1 MILRQTPLSSLCSEQ
16 SEFSSAARPFR
27 AHRIYAR
34 RIHFSCISRR
44 YAAIWV
50 RFLKNIVFK
59 RAVNYF
65 TLRAKSLKRDES
77 FCLIFREPPRARPP
91 CRKPSEKPLLSFRP
105 SEARG
110 EISVINIVLIVF
122 YCLRRKNT
130 AMTAFFKRFLDC
142 ARRRLFTPFGSCRA
156 PLEMTFPA
164 PTIFNNLSRVP
175 KSQFWKSALN
185 LSHTCDICRFP

>member
-1 MILRQTPLSSLCSEQ
+1 ML
-16 SEFSSAARPFR
+16 
-27 AHRIYAR
+27 
-34 RIHFSCISRR
+34 
-44 YAAIWV
+44 
-50 RFLKNIVFK
+50 
-59 RAVNYF
+59 
-65 TLRAKSLKRDES
+65 D
-77 FCLIFREPPRARPP
+77 FRENPRARPP

-164 PTIFNNLSRVP
+164 PTIFNNLSRFS
-175 KSQFWKSALN
+175 KIAILEKRTQFVAYLRH
-185 LSHTCDICRFP
+185 LPFPVNGSPRQGSGLRPRTAGECAARILVCP

>member
-1 MILRQTPLSSLCSEQ
+1 MQAFTCLFGSLNFIYWAQIHPLPQ
-16 SEFSSAARPFR
+16 SRM
-27 AHRIYAR
+27 
-34 RIHFSCISRR
+34 
-44 YAAIWV
+44 YAATRG
-50 RFLKNIVFK
+50 RFGKNVVLP
-59 RAVNYF
+59 RAFDYF
-65 TLRAKSLKRDES
+65 ILRAKSLKRDES

-175 KSQFWKSALN
+175 KSLFWKSALN
-185 LSHTCDICRFP
+185 LSHTCDLRG

>member
-1 MILRQTPLSSLCSEQ
+1 MR
-16 SEFSSAARPFR
+16 FFR
-27 AHRIYAR
+27 AHHFYAH
-34 RIHFSCISRR
+34 RIHLSC
-44 YAAIWV
+44 
-50 RFLKNIVFK
+50 
-59 RAVNYF
+59 
-65 TLRAKSLKRDES
+65 KSKS
-77 FCLIFREPPRARPP
+77 FCKYGCANAKARFCLREIFILAFARISQKRCCDSLDFRENPRTRPP

-185 LSHTCDICRFP
+185 LSHTCDLRG